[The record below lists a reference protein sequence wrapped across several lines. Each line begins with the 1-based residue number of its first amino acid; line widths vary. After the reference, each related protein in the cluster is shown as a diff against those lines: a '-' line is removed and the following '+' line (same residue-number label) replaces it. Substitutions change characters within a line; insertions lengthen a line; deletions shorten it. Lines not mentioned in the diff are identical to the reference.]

1 MDKPRNLV
9 TFNTQ
14 LKYMNIK
21 SKQGL
26 ALLDAILAD
35 STWTTH
41 CDTFGGIFKDIDVDS
56 FNHLIST
63 EINGEEVIDEY
74 DELLSNEHFIAD
86 RTF

>member
-1 MDKPRNLV
+1 
-9 TFNTQ
+9 
-14 LKYMNIK
+14 MNIK

-35 STWTTH
+35 KTWEKH
-41 CDTFGGIFKDIDVDS
+41 YDVLKSIFRDIDIDS

-86 RTF
+86 LDIIQNNINSIFK

>member
-1 MDKPRNLV
+1 
-9 TFNTQ
+9 
-14 LKYMNIK
+14 MNIK

-35 STWTTH
+35 STWTIH
-41 CDTFGGIFKDIDVDS
+41 CETFGDIFKGIDVDS

-86 RTF
+86 LDIIQNNINSIFK

>member
-1 MDKPRNLV
+1 
-9 TFNTQ
+9 
-14 LKYMNIK
+14 MNIK

-35 STWTTH
+35 RSWTTH
-41 CDTFGGIFKDIDVDS
+41 YDTFEGIFKDIDVDS

-74 DELLSNEHFIAD
+74 DELLSNEHFLAD
-86 RTF
+86 LDIIQNNINSIFE